1 MGVRGQGTE
10 DREQTLATSGCA
22 FCGLPVLAAPADE
35 DRPQYCCYGCS
46 FAASIAASHGDEA
59 QARWAMTRLGLAVFF
74 AMNVMVFTM
83 LLWSQ
88 PEASHGRSVLVWYEL
103 ARYVCLLFTI
113 PVVLM
118 LGGPLA
124 RDAFD
129 ELARGRPSL
138 SLLLVVGV
146 AASLGYSL
154 WSVWQETGHVYFE
167 VATTILVATTLGR
180 WLEATGKLKT
190 TEALR
195 GLARLLPDKVRKLTD
210 SKETLVPAESLVA
223 GDLFRVLPGERIAA
237 DGEIVRHRAALD
249 TQVVTG
255 ESLPLVCGPGDH
267 VLSGMLVL
275 DGPLEIR
282 ALAAAGDGMLARMV
296 AAVTE
301 ATRARSRYE
310 RLAEQISRWFLPVIA
325 IIALASLAGHWYW
338 HGVAAGILAALAVLT
353 IACPCALG
361 LATPMALW
369 AAVGR
374 AAQAGVLVREGDALA
389 TLARVKTIC
398 FDKTGTLTTGR
409 PIIRGVRA
417 AWGENE
423 GELLAV
429 ASSLAQT
436 SLHPLSR
443 AIVDYGQQ
451 RGAASAHWSPT
462 EARTIPGGGIAARV
476 PGLSGE
482 VYLGSRRWLAE
493 CGQVAS
499 SAKCESAESAAG
511 ELDLGETL
519 LAWDGQVRGQF
530 LVHETLRP
538 QGVPAIAE
546 LGQLGI
552 HAVMLTGDRQARAR
566 ALAAPLGLS
575 IQADL
580 LPEDKLAAIRSFQPA
595 GPVAMVG
602 DGINDAPAL
611 AAADV
616 GIALGS
622 GTDISR
628 HTAAICLLADD
639 LSRLPWLVRLSQA
652 TTSTIRWNLLWAFAY
667 NVLGIGLAAAGW
679 LHPVLAAIAMGA
691 SSLLVIGNSL
701 VLAQFPLAALPV
713 AADGVRA
720 VPDSDSRAPTS
731 SPPPRRSLDDAET
744 GHQPTEAAA

>member
-10 DREQTLATSGCA
+10 NGEQTLATSGCA
-22 FCGLPVLAAPADE
+22 FCGLPVLAAPGDE

-88 PEASHGRSVLVWYEL
+88 PASEQERSVLVWYEL
-103 ARYVCLLFTI
+103 ARYACLLFTI
-113 PVVLM
+113 PVVVM

-124 RDAFD
+124 KDAID

-154 WSVWQETGHVYFE
+154 WSVWQGTGHVYFE

-180 WLEATGKLKT
+180 WFEATGKLKT

-195 GLARLLPDKVRKLTD
+195 GLARLLPEQVRKL
-210 SKETLVPAESLVA
+210 SAGVETLAPAESLTT
-223 GDLFRVLPGERIAA
+223 GELFRVLPGERIAA

-255 ESLPLVCGPGDH
+255 ESLPLVCGPGER

-301 ATRARSRYE
+301 ATQARSRYE
-310 RLAEQISRWFLPVIA
+310 RLAEQISGWFLPVIA
-325 IIALASLAGHWYW
+325 VIALASLAGHWYW
-338 HGVAAGILAALAVLT
+338 HGVAAGLLAALAVLT

-369 AAVGR
+369 AAIGR
-374 AAQAGVLVREGDALA
+374 AAQAGLLIREGDALA

-409 PIIRGVRA
+409 PIICGVRA
-417 AWGENE
+417 ALGENE

-429 ASSLAQT
+429 ASALAQT
-436 SLHPLSR
+436 SSHPLSR
-443 AIVDYGQQ
+443 AIVEYAQQ
-451 RGAASAHWSPT
+451 RGAASAHWSPI

-476 PGLSGE
+476 PAIPGE

-493 CGQVAS
+493 CGQVGS
-499 SAKCESAESAAG
+499 RDRCDSAESAAG

-519 LAWDGQVRGQF
+519 LAWGGQVRGQF
-530 LVHETLRP
+530 LAHETLRP
-538 QGVPAIAE
+538 QGAPAIAD

-552 HAVMLTGDRQARAR
+552 RAVMLTGDRQARAR
-566 ALAAPLGLS
+566 ALAAPLGLA

-580 LPEDKLAAIRSFQPA
+580 LPEDKLAAIQSFQPA

-652 TTSTIRWNLLWAFAY
+652 TASTIRWNLLWAFAY

-701 VLAQFPLAALPV
+701 VLAQFPLAHGSL
-713 AADGVRA
+713 GSGEVRTL
-720 VPDSDSRAPTS
+720 SDRGSRAPSS
-731 SPPPRRSLDDAET
+731 SPPPRPSLDHAATDQQPAEV
-744 GHQPTEAAA
+744 AA